1 MDMKFNNSG
10 LGYQDILIILGSFLQ
25 EYDASV
31 DEIDDVEAYMELKLD
46 ELIEDIQEY
55 ASRRVSNESD

>member
-1 MDMKFNNSG
+1 MKFNNSG